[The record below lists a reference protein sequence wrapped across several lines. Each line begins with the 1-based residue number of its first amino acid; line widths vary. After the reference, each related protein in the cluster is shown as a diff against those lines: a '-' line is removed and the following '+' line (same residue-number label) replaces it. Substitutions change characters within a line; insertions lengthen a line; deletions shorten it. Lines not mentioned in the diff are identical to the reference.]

1 MFEDLFTFRVA
12 GVTFNNDNG
21 TSRQRIISGLYQ
33 YDSLFLEPFTY
44 EDKPAFHVVDCSGQ
58 CVGNVPAK
66 LVDDFVSYRDKGYY
80 IDLTVSE
87 ILGRDEDGRRIPGYS
102 LGLEVEVVV
111 SEKWPEPTVSA
122 PEPEPA
128 PAPVVDAPASREKIN
143 TGRATI
149 ACGIFLFFAA
159 SEFPFFIIF
168 SILFLFVG
176 IRQHRDFKKWKKS
189 NEQSK

>member
-44 EDKPAFHVVDCSGQ
+44 EGKPAFHVVDCSGQ

-111 SEKWPEPTVSA
+111 SEKWPEPTVPA
-122 PEPEPA
+122 PEPDPVLAPVA
-128 PAPVVDAPASREKIN
+128 PAQKQKKR
-143 TGRATI
+143 TGRVMIGFGVFFIVGSLPYLNFVCA
-149 ACGIFLFFAA
+149 AFGAVLLFFGVRRHKRFKAEKNA
-159 SEFPFFIIF
+159 S
-168 SILFLFVG
+168 VKN
-176 IRQHRDFKKWKKS
+176 Q
-189 NEQSK
+189 

>member
-1 MFEDLFTFRVA
+1 MFEDLFTFRVV

-111 SEKWPEPTVSA
+111 SEKWPDPAASA
-122 PEPEPA
+122 PEPESSPVPVSDA
-128 PAPVVDAPASREKIN
+128 PAPREKIS
-143 TGRATI
+143 TGRVMI
-149 ACGIFLFFAA
+149 AYGIFFFFAA
-159 SEFPFFIIF
+159 SAFPFLIIV
-168 SILFLFVG
+168 SVLFLFVG

>member
-111 SEKWPEPTVSA
+111 SEKCPEPTVSA

-128 PAPVVDAPASREKIN
+128 PAPVVDAPAPREKIN